1 MSWDGP
7 SSACHEM
14 LACVQSNLPLFGGQQ
29 KAAAVPC
36 VCTRAAWCHGHSAH
50 AASELFE
57 RPVSGICNGL
67 ETSHA
72 VCGASALGRGTGV
85 VVTRRG
91 VLGVGVRELHV
102 RNLTREAAT
111 LNVAYG
117 RALLVG
123 LNR

>member
-1 MSWDGP
+1 M
-7 SSACHEM
+7 
-14 LACVQSNLPLFGGQQ
+14 
-29 KAAAVPC
+29 PC